1 MTTFLN
7 IFLAV
12 CFLPIILILY
22 FTLRN
27 EGKPK
32 NNLIL
37 STTLPKEA
45 WEDERVLAITRRFY
59 KGLNLACLSI
69 LLLYL
74 PAFFIPYF
82 SIQLTYVFVWLI
94 AAMVVPYIPYCK
106 SVQNMRVLKKE
117 HWYHPE
123 LKQVQVADTSASF
136 DVENNYSFVTF
147 LLPLI
152 VSLIPLLY
160 PLAVP
165 SDLSPLP
172 LFIICGSNAVSIV
185 LFYLCYKYMFRNK
198 SDHINANADLSANL
212 TRVRKYYWGKF
223 WLIISWF
230 CALFG
235 FSALFINSLAL
246 FYMIATMVLCLSLI
260 VVVIIIEFRIRR
272 IQQKLNQTQ
281 PSEILVDEDDFWP
294 YGAFYYNKNDS
305 SNIVNN
311 RIGMGTT
318 MNLAKPAGQ
327 WLMGL
332 SLVLI
337 LAMPFLGVW
346 MMTEEFSELRLE
358 VTDTELVATHGTSSY
373 EVDLDNIYTV
383 ELLNTLPKCSR
394 NWGTATDLIL
404 KGDFSVSGVSAHCTL
419 CVNRDAEV
427 FLLIRTIDGEYYLFA
442 SEDDKQ
448 MEEILEKLNE

>member
-12 CFLPIILILY
+12 CFLPIVLILY

-45 WEDERVLAITRRFY
+45 WEDERVLAITGRFY
-59 KGLNLACLSI
+59 KGLNLACLII

-106 SVQNMRVLKKE
+106 GVQKMRTLKKE

-165 SDLSPLP
+165 SDFSPLP
-172 LFIICGSNAVSIV
+172 LFIICGSNAVSIA

-198 SDHINANADLSANL
+198 SDHINTNADLSANL

-230 CALFG
+230 CALFS

-260 VVVIIIEFRIRR
+260 VVVIIIEFRIRS

-294 YGAFYYNKNDS
+294 YGVFYYNKNDS
-305 SNIVNN
+305 SNMVNN

-318 MNLAKPAGQ
+318 MNMAKPSGQ

-346 MMTEEFSELRLE
+346 MMTEEFSEVRLE
-358 VTDTELVATHGTSSY
+358 MTDTKLIATHAASSY
-373 EVDLDNIYTV
+373 EVDLDDIYAA
-383 ELLNTLPKCSR
+383 ELLDDLPKCSR
-394 NWGTATDLIL
+394 NWGTSIDHLL
-404 KGDFSVSGVSAHCTL
+404 KGNFSVSGIDAHCTL
-419 CVNRDAEV
+419 CVDTRAEV
-427 FLLIRTIDGEYYLFA
+427 FLLVRTTDGKYYLFA
-442 SEDDKQ
+442 SEDEDKT
-448 MEEILEKLNE
+448 EKMYESLK